1 MTQKHNLTP
10 AQAVYI
16 ATQMEQRAVSLY
28 ERALLVF
35 AQGKM
40 KQVLQELLE
49 DERSHLS
56 GFERL
61 QQMEGTV
68 APEDALALDSEAGGI
83 LFSDGITGAVR
94 EGAFD
99 SPISLLHFAADEEER
114 AAQRYHGFAEAT
126 FGETRETF
134 LLISWQEQ
142 RHLERLKTQISLLE
156 ETDA

>member
-1 MTQKHNLTP
+1 MTHKRNLTP
-10 AQAVYI
+10 AEAVFV
-16 ATQMEQRAVSLY
+16 AAQMEQRAVSLY
-28 ERALLVF
+28 KRALLVF

-68 APEDALALDSEAGGI
+68 DPENALLLDSEAGRI
-83 LFSDGITGAVR
+83 LFSGGLTGAVR

-99 SPISLLHFAADEEER
+99 SPFSLLRFAADEEES
-114 AAQRYHGFAEAT
+114 AAQRYLGFAET
-126 FGETRETF
+126 TQGETRETF
-134 LLISWQEQ
+134 LLIARQEQ
-142 RHLERLKTQISLLE
+142 RHLERLKSQISQLE
-156 ETDA
+156 EMDA

>member
-16 ATQMEQRAVSLY
+16 ASQMEKRAVSLY

-68 APEDALALDSEAGGI
+68 DPEDALLLDSEAGGI
-83 LFSDGITGAVR
+83 LFSGGLMGAVR

-99 SPISLLHFAADEEER
+99 TPFSLLRFAADEEER
-114 AAQRYHGFAEAT
+114 AGRRYLGFAET
-126 FGETRETF
+126 TQGETRETF
-134 LLISWQEQ
+134 LLIARQEQ
-142 RHLERLKTQISLLE
+142 RHLERLNSQISGLVEL
-156 ETDA
+156 DA